1 MENLKNK
8 VVLVVGGG
16 SGIGLG
22 IGVAFAREGCR
33 VVLAARTASSLEA
46 AKKLPEVGAAL
57 LTKTCDS
64 TQRAEVAEL
73 VKWVEANAGPVD
85 FLVYAAGVNIPKR
98 TFAEIDPAEFDRV
111 LSINATG
118 AFNSIHAVLPGM
130 RARKAGRIFNVVS
143 LGGVQVLQLA
153 GLPYTASKF
162 AQASI
167 GTFANLETLPDGVSV
182 TNVHPGET
190 ETPLVDKRPVPPSAE
205 QRARMLKPEDIAAM
219 LVAVAKL
226 PPRATVPEIVIAPR
240 HMPLIR

>member
-22 IGVAFAREGCR
+22 IGLAFAREGCR
-33 VVLAARTASSLEA
+33 VVLAARTAAALEA

-64 TQRAEVAEL
+64 TKRAELAEL
-73 VKWVEANAGPVD
+73 VKWVEGSAGPIDV
-85 FLVYAAGVNIPKR
+85 LVYAAGVNIPKR

-190 ETPLVDKRPVPPSAE
+190 ETPLVDKRPVPPSPE

-219 LVAVAKL
+219 VVAVAKL
-226 PPRATVPEIVIAPR
+226 PPRATVPEIVITPR
-240 HMPLIR
+240 HMPLI